1 MANYCG
7 SSMYGVDDWTEFEK
21 TPVIQHLTRR
31 ASCFSQMVQNVSNIY
46 KMFLIYTK
54 VSETIKTL

>member
-1 MANYCG
+1 
-7 SSMYGVDDWTEFEK
+7 MYGVDDWTEFEK